1 MGNLGKN
8 IQVSDWSDKE
18 TYPRVAGL
26 RSGAF
31 VVAWINSANQLVGK
45 IYNKTGDLKNDNLTL
60 ADATNFE

>member
-1 MGNLGKN
+1 MFNNMGNLGKN

-31 VVAWINSANQLVGK
+31 VVTWINSAN
-45 IYNKTGDLKNDNLTL
+45 
-60 ADATNFE
+60 